1 MQAFTGFAKA
11 SLLTLTLTIAA
22 FSAQAATYVPS
33 AGSTRVTPSTD
44 LINALDSLGVEIGK
58 VKPGKLTG
66 KGIAIF
72 PITGGAMDLTR
83 GKSEIIHSGGF
94 SLTAGNTRVV
104 LNNFIIDTT
113 GTSPVLRGTV
123 IVNGELVGRLVLF
136 DVDLSDVNI
145 QQKPKLLDITNA
157 ELTLNAGAAAAL
169 NEIFGVTAF
178 TEGFPIGT
186 ANIFARGLR
195 AE

>member
-11 SLLTLTLTIAA
+11 TLLTLTLAIVA

-33 AGSTRVTPSTD
+33 AGNTRVTPSTD
-44 LINALDSLGVEIGK
+44 LINALGSLGVELGK
-58 VKPGKLTG
+58 VKPGKLTN

-72 PITGGAMDLTR
+72 PITGGAMDLDS
-83 GKSEIIHSGGF
+83 GKSEIIHSGGL
-94 SLTAGNTRVV
+94 SLTAGETRVV

-113 GTSPVLRGTV
+113 GTSPVLTGTV
-123 IVNGELVGRLVLF
+123 IVTGELVGRLVLF
-136 DVDLSDVNI
+136 DVDLSKATI
-145 QQKPKLLDITNA
+145 RQKRKLLDITNA
-157 ELTLNAGAAAAL
+157 ELSLNAGAAAAL
-169 NEIFGVTAF
+169 NGIFGVTAF

-186 ANIFARGLR
+186 ANIFARNLR